1 MTDIMPCFV
10 PGCREDPWHRFPADP
25 DLKMKW
31 HLAIQRE
38 GPSLTLYKTS
48 KICHN
53 HFKQK
58 DFRDTLTQRRL
69 KPDAVPSVFPPL
81 TQPQPHFD
89 NKQMARSLSRPR
101 RIYSPPRKVDV
112 FDVGAAS
119 MRQSNAKA
127 NYSRVRTV
135 ATGLQDPAQAYR
147 ADQMTCEG
155 SCGTLH
161 SEVNIAPTGDSFDNA
176 DEGIKEE
183 PLSMEPS
190 ELVEVQIKDEM
201 AENESTQMVSVD
213 SQFQAIW
220 KKEDSEVEEIDE
232 DPAYQLEEEDP
243 VNQMIDEEDLE
254 DQTIE
259 GDPIGQ
265 YAVGLLQRQA
275 MWKKQ
280 LKEVKAATCIHKK
293 CSISWNTLPAIRHH
307 HKICTGLVHQGYTT
321 CTECSLK
328 FQTFCSLMRH
338 MNAAHP
344 NRNPAAWEK
353 AEENAS
359 GTKNASSS
367 QVKSNTNY
375 VKMHAN
381 APSDLSMKSVD
392 QILNISD
399 PLAGRPADGTP
410 ISGQELSEK
419 ILAESRML
427 YSGRPRGRPRKN
439 QIIPGNPQFQTIW
452 KKGELEEP
460 EVHVIGDPIATGPI
474 QSQVRR
480 PPDGQLN
487 EITGKELSE
496 KKLAESRM
504 LYSGRPRG
512 RPRQKLIISGDP
524 QFQTIWKKG
533 ELEEPEVHVIG
544 DRIATGPTQSQGE
557 KVEQRESGASDVP
570 DGRLSMMNRER
581 KQQFDE
587 VREDCAEMLQPPMPK
602 QYKREAGRRQST
614 INLMVRAAVDK
625 QLAKAKLVMSI
636 EESVKCGKCGQVC
649 KNKAHFLAHVAVT
662 HGGVARVRGKSQLF
676 TKEEEEVAV
685 RVAFMYS
692 DRVSCYR
699 CQIKT
704 FGTRSGLKNH
714 LRTCGSTKKDISV
727 GFLII

>member
-1 MTDIMPCFV
+1 MPCFV

-38 GPSLTLYKTS
+38 GPSLTLFKTS

-53 HFKQK
+53 HFNQK

-119 MRQSNAKA
+119 MRQSKAKA

-155 SCGTLH
+155 GCGTLH

-201 AENESTQMVSVD
+201 AENESTQMFSVD

-419 ILAESRML
+419 FLAESRML

-474 QSQVRR
+474 
-480 PPDGQLN
+480 
-487 EITGKELSE
+487 
-496 KKLAESRM
+496 
-504 LYSGRPRG
+504 
-512 RPRQKLIISGDP
+512 
-524 QFQTIWKKG
+524 
-533 ELEEPEVHVIG
+533 
-544 DRIATGPTQSQGE
+544 QSQGE